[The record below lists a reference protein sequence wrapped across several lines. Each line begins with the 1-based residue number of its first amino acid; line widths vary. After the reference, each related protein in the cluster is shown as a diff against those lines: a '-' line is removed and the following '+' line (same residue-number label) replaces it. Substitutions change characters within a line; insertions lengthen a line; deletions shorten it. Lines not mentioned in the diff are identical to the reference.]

1 MALAR
6 QIGDVEIVSVD
17 SMQVYRGMDI
27 GTAKPTPAEQAE
39 VPHHVINLVDPW
51 EEFDV
56 HSFQAA
62 VRAALADIVSRGSG
76 RCWWAARPY
85 LRAVVDDL
93 TSPVGILPSP
103 PHCMPNPTRPGFI
116 GVSLLDAPGASRM
129 EPTNRRRIIRALEV
143 TLGSGR
149 PFSSFGPGLEVY
161 PPSGI
166 DLVGIALPRTVVADR
181 IAVRYRQQLECGF
194 LDEVRRMAELPLP
207 LSRSAAQALGYRE
220 LLAHRRGEL
229 GLDEAVDLAIRRT
242 RRLANRQRV
251 WFQRDPASSG
261 STRRRIPMTCCR
273 HWSAMQSASGEGRN
287 RRWIA
292 VRACDTGRDGVPAD
306 QAPRPRQ
313 RLPRLARLVCRH
325 VRRGCRH
332 GAPVV

>member
-39 VPHHVINLVDPW
+39 VPHHVIDFVDPW

-62 VRAALADIVSRGSG
+62 VRAALADIASRGK
-76 RCWWAARPY
+76 RPLLVGGTGLY

-93 TSPVGILPSP
+93 TLPGRYP
-103 PHCMPNPTRPGFI
+103 AVAAALHAEPDTAGLHRRLA
-116 GVSLLDAPGASRM
+116 LLDARGASRM

-194 LDEVRRMAELPLP
+194 LDEVRRMAELRLP

-251 WFQRDPASSG
+251 WFQRDP
-261 STRRRIPMTCCR
+261 RILWFDATEDPHDVLPALVR
-273 HWSAMQSASGEGRN
+273 HAE
-287 RRWIA
+287 
-292 VRACDTGRDGVPAD
+292 
-306 QAPRPRQ
+306 
-313 RLPRLARLVCRH
+313 RLW
-325 VRRGCRH
+325 
-332 GAPVV
+332 